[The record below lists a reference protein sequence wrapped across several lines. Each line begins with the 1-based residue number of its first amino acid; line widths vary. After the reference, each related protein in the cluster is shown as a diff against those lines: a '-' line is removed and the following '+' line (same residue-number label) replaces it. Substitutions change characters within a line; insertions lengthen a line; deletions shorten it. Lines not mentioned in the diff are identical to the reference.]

1 MRMWYKSI
9 TTVYQIV
16 EEGAVPSI
24 RSKKAKKCLTNIIP
38 HGINEYSE
46 WCTIG
51 ASIVL
56 DIKHFMRGKSHEQIY
71 GS

>member
-1 MRMWYKSI
+1 
-9 TTVYQIV
+9 QIV

-46 WCTIG
+46 WFTIKCQCSAG
-51 ASIVL
+51 HKTFHA
-56 DIKHFMRGKSHEQIY
+56 RR
-71 GS
+71 

>member
-24 RSKKAKKCLTNIIP
+24 RSKKAKK
-38 HGINEYSE
+38 
-46 WCTIG
+46 
-51 ASIVL
+51 VL
-56 DIKHFMRGKSHEQIY
+56 DKYYTTWYK
-71 GS
+71 

>member
-24 RSKKAKKCLTNIIP
+24 RSKKKLKKCLTNIIP
-38 HGINEYSE
+38 FGMNNYEVDKNY
-46 WCTIG
+46 
-51 ASIVL
+51 
-56 DIKHFMRGKSHEQIY
+56 
-71 GS
+71 

>member
-46 WCTIG
+46 WFTRGSWNTTNDLVFKIG
-51 ASIVL
+51 TSPIRRV
-56 DIKHFMRGKSHEQIY
+56 
-71 GS
+71 